1 VTDREA
7 RQAILDNARYLRNV
21 RPVDPEEIHEYVPG
35 RPHPAVVRG
44 VLREAAFDLGMRERA
59 DGTFVPVEEGPAD
72 VDFRGVEAFPEAY
85 ANRLEDLL
93 AEAYGPDWHEGESS
107 AERSS
112 ADRSSGRRGGETA
125 SNETAMPPRGPRED
139 GDALRDRIRRLK
151 EDYYRDRPV
160 EYDRETAHAYAVYH
174 LPDYYA
180 AVQYPL
186 ADLAEDDLL
195 SRRLRVL
202 DVGAGVGGPALG
214 IHDLLPG
221 ASLVEYHAVEPS
233 AAAGVFESML
243 EGARPSFRTELHRET
258 AESFEPEG
266 EYDLVLFGNVLSE
279 LDDPVGVTRRYCEC
293 LAEDGTCLLL
303 APADLETA
311 TGLREVERA
320 LVDDGPY
327 DTYAPTL
334 RLWPGERPTDRGW
347 SFAVRSDLAVPGFQR
362 RLDEAAGGEGTFVNV
377 DVQYAYAT
385 VRSDGARA
393 IEFTPDPD
401 RYAKLA
407 DSERHVTKRV
417 DLVALKLSHDLSGD
431 PAKNPLYRISDGSES
446 TDHYA
451 VLTRESALND
461 ALRGAGYGDL
471 LAFENVLVLWN
482 DDESAYN
489 LVVDGETVVDRV
501 AVA

>member
-1 VTDREA
+1 
-7 RQAILDNARYLRNV
+7 
-21 RPVDPEEIHEYVPG
+21 
-35 RPHPAVVRG
+35 
-44 VLREAAFDLGMRERA
+44 MRERG

-72 VDFRGVEAFPEAY
+72 VTFHGVERFPDEY

-93 AEAYGPDWHEGESS
+93 TEAYGPDWH
-107 AERSS
+107 A
-112 ADRSSGRRGGETA
+112 GET
-125 SNETAMPPRGPRED
+125 
-139 GDALRDRIRRLK
+139 GDALRGRVRRIK
-151 EDYYRDRPV
+151 EDYYRNRSV

-186 ADLAEDDLL
+186 ADLAADGLL
-195 SRRLRVL
+195 PRRLRVL

-214 IHDLLPG
+214 VHDLLPED
-221 ASLVEYHAVEPS
+221 SLVEYHAIEPG
-233 AAAGVFESML
+233 AAADVFEAML
-243 EGARPSFRTELHRET
+243 DGSRPAFSTEVHRET
-258 AESFEPEG
+258 AEAFEPEG

-279 LDDPVGVTRRYCEC
+279 LDDPVGVARRYCEF
-293 LAEDGTCLLL
+293 LADDGTCLLL

-311 TGLREVERA
+311 TGLRGVERA

-347 SFAVRSDLAVPGFQR
+347 TFAVQPDLEVPGFQR
-362 RLDEAAGGEGTFVNV
+362 RLDAAAGSEGEFVNV

-385 VRSDGARA
+385 VRADGARA
-393 IEFTPDPD
+393 IEFAPDPD
-401 RYAKLA
+401 RFARFA
-407 DSERHVTKRV
+407 ESERHVTNRI
-417 DLVALKLSHDLSGD
+417 DLVALKLSHDLTDD
-431 PAKNPLYRISDGSES
+431 PGRNPLYRVSDGSES

-451 VLTRESALND
+451 VLTRRSALNE
-461 ALRGAGYGDL
+461 ALVEAGYGDL

-482 DDESAYN
+482 DDEGAYN
-489 LVVDGETVVDRV
+489 LVVDGETVVDRL

>member
-1 VTDREA
+1 
-7 RQAILDNARYLRNV
+7 
-21 RPVDPEEIHEYVPG
+21 
-35 RPHPAVVRG
+35 
-44 VLREAAFDLGMRERA
+44 LRERD

-72 VDFRGVEAFPEAY
+72 VTFDGVERFPDEY
-85 ANRLEDLL
+85 ANRFEDLL
-93 AEAYGPDWHEGESS
+93 AEAYGPDWYAGDSGDVLR
-107 AERSS
+107 ERV
-112 ADRSSGRRGGETA
+112 RR
-125 SNETAMPPRGPRED
+125 
-139 GDALRDRIRRLK
+139 IK
-151 EDYYRDRPV
+151 EDYYRNRSV
-160 EYDRETAHAYAVYH
+160 EYDRETAHTYAVYH

-186 ADLAEDDLL
+186 ADLAADGLL
-195 SRRLRVL
+195 PRRLRVL

-214 IHDLLPG
+214 IYDLLP
-221 ASLVEYHAVEPS
+221 AESLVEYHALEPS
-233 AAAGVFESML
+233 VAADVFEAML
-243 EGARPSFRTELHRET
+243 DGSRPSFRTELHRET

-266 EYDLVLFGNVLSE
+266 EYDLLLFGNVLSE
-279 LDDPVGVTRRYCEC
+279 LADPVGVARRYCEF
-293 LAEDGTCLLL
+293 LADDGTCLLL

-347 SFAVRSDLAVPGFQR
+347 TFAVQSDLVVPGFQR
-362 RLDEAAGGEGTFVNV
+362 RLDEAGGGDGEFVNA

-385 VRSDGARA
+385 VRGDGARA

-401 RYAKLA
+401 RYARFA

-417 DLVALKLSHDLSGD
+417 DLVALKLSHDLSDG
-431 PAKNPLYRISDGSES
+431 PGKNPLYKVSDGSES

-451 VLTRESALND
+451 VLTRGSALND
-461 ALRGAGYGDL
+461 ALRDAGYGDL

-489 LVVDGETVVDRV
+489 LVVDGETVVDRL